1 MLACLFLTL
10 GTAIAFAV
18 AMKGEAMV
26 HGLGKFLYAFMFS
39 WSLVMILYMNAELGT
54 SNMLYATVGVF
65 HKKMTVAKSFEIII
79 YLCIF

>member
-18 AMKGEAMV
+18 AMNGDKLV
-26 HGLGKFLYAFMFS
+26 PGLGKFLFAFMFS

-65 HKKMTVAKSFEIII
+65 RKKMTVAKA
-79 YLCIF
+79 LKLL